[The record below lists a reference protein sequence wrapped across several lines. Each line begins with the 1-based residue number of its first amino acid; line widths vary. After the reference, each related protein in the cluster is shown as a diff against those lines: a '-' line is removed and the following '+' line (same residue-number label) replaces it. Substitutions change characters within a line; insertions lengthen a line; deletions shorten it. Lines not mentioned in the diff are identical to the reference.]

1 MTWEPCYSSANP
13 RELPPPPVSPP
24 ILKETI
30 YHDVNE
36 NDTYHTDKLFSLPSY
51 PSLTSDVVREQFFGY
66 I

>member
-13 RELPPPPVSPP
+13 RELPPPPVPPP
-24 ILKETI
+24 ISKETI

>member
-1 MTWEPCYSSANP
+1 MTWELCQSSGDP
-13 RELPPPPVSPP
+13 RDLLSPP
-24 ILKETI
+24 IPLISKETAF
-30 YHDVNE
+30 HDVNE